1 MFNAADHSETHKCRV
16 MIVED
21 HPAIRDAIRELLA
34 VYEDVEI
41 VCDADDGNA
50 AVELALRCQPDVVL
64 MDLNMPTMSGIEAAK
79 RIKSSWNNISII
91 GMCGVQDGYTIEA
104 FHRAGASSTIS
115 KNTLGQLQTA
125 IRGACCH
132 KAHAGTVK
140 RMSC

>member
-1 MFNAADHSETHKCRV
+1 

-21 HPAIRDAIRELLA
+21 NPAIRDAIRELLA

-41 VCDADDGNA
+41 VCDADDGKA
-50 AVELALRCQPDVVL
+50 AVELALSCQPDVVL

-79 RIKSSWNNISII
+79 RIKSSWNDISII

-115 KNTLGQLQTA
+115 KNALGQLQTA

-132 KAHAGTVK
+132 KAHASTAK
-140 RMSC
+140 RMS